1 MNDRLRS
8 MSTGID
14 DGNIRYYGASPN
26 NYIYFNCDDYSNQTS
41 RTCETWRI
49 IGIFDGKVKILRED
63 TIGEMAWDLNKN
75 TDGINNTTFNHNWN
89 VYSLQVLLNTSY
101 LNREADVTYYS
112 GEDGSITTIV
122 QTSAIF
128 LVPEVSIGLWNRSS
142 SDSYQLVP

>member
-63 TIGEMAWDLNKN
+63 TIGEMA
-75 TDGINNTTFNHNWN
+75 
-89 VYSLQVLLNTSY
+89 
-101 LNREADVTYYS
+101 
-112 GEDGSITTIV
+112 
-122 QTSAIF
+122 
-128 LVPEVSIGLWNRSS
+128 
-142 SDSYQLVP
+142 

>member
-41 RTCETWRI
+41 STCETWRI

-63 TIGEMAWDLNKN
+63 TIGKMA
-75 TDGINNTTFNHNWN
+75 
-89 VYSLQVLLNTSY
+89 
-101 LNREADVTYYS
+101 
-112 GEDGSITTIV
+112 
-122 QTSAIF
+122 
-128 LVPEVSIGLWNRSS
+128 
-142 SDSYQLVP
+142 